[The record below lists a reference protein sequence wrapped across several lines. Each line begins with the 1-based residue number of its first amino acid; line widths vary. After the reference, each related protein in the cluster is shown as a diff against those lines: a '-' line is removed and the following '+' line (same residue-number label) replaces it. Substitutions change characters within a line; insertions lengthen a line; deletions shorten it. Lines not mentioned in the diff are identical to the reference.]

1 MVTMKD
7 LQRLVRVENPCD
19 LGLQLNIDETSIKVI
34 KANYPNDRSEQ
45 LYEVF
50 TLYLD
55 QTEEPSWLQ
64 VVAALRS
71 IGKIN
76 CAKTIMDE
84 FGIRTPNVGSGI
96 IAASLQLSVMLV
108 KLLIQ
113 LLVLFP
119 WFILG
124 NVLSSQVR
132 IYSACGVI
140 FCSPLCK

>member
-19 LGLQLNIDETSIKVI
+19 LGLQLNIDETSIKLI

-84 FGIRTPNVGSGI
+84 FGMRTPNVATGI

-108 KLLIQ
+108 KLP
-113 LLVLFP
+113 VLFP

-124 NVLSSQVR
+124 NILSSQVR
-132 IYSACGVI
+132 IYSAYGVI
-140 FCSPLCK
+140 FCSPLSK